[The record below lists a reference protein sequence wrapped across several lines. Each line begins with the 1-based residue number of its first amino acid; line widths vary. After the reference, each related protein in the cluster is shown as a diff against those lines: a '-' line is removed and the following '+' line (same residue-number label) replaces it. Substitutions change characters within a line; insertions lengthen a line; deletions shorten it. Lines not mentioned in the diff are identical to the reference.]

1 MASWRTVAPMSAQPA
16 EPEFPYPVITGEAVV
31 VPIGE
36 LRRLKAIERHA
47 PAEVV
52 AAAEAEEAEIADVMA
67 EYRQW
72 VADGCPGGAT
82 QEEMERLFADSAG
95 L

>member
-1 MASWRTVAPMSAQPA
+1 MSAQPA
-16 EPEFPYPVITGEAVV
+16 EPEFPYPVVHGEAAI
-31 VPIGE
+31 VPLDE

-52 AAAEAEEAEIADVMA
+52 AEAEAEEAEIASVMA

-72 VADGCPGGAT
+72 ADGGRQGGMS
-82 QEEMERLFADSAG
+82 QEEMDRLLG
-95 L
+95 IGQ